1 MSNDIKRF
9 SEVLRADG
17 VSVTSPRIEIFET
30 LSKAEKPLKNGE
42 IIKRTPNVNRV
53 SVYRNLELFSK
64 LGITETTIQ
73 GWTPLTE
80 LAEPFRVHH
89 HHMTCER
96 CGKVIEL
103 EEDVLEGV
111 INKIVAEYNFT
122 LNKHL
127 VELTGLCQE
136 CKSK

>member
-1 MSNDIKRF
+1 MSKDTKEF
-9 SEVLRADG
+9 SEVLRAHN
-17 VSVTSPRIEIFET
+17 VSVTAPRVEIFET
-30 LSKAEKPLKNGE
+30 LSRAEKPLKNGE
-42 IIKRTPNVNRV
+42 IVRRTPSVDRV

-64 LGITETTIQ
+64 LGITETTLQ

-96 CGKVIEL
+96 CGKVIEIEDGIL
-103 EEDVLEGV
+103 EEVL
-111 INKIVAEYNFT
+111 NAIVAKHNFE

-127 VELTGLCQE
+127 VELTGLCE
-136 CKSK
+136 VCRAK